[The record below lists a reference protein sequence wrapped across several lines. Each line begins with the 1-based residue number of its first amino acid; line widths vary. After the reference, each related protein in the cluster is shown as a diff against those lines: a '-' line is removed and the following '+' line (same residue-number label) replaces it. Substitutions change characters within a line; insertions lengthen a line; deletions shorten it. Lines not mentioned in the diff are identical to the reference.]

1 MNSVQLTISLNIET
15 IMQVWIT
22 CKKFLYITLLN
33 SRCLWSC
40 AELAIKT
47 YNIFCSQ
54 TIINYNINTIIKL
67 QILSCK
73 NLSQTTSKSV
83 QSVILFLYRVPNVEN
98 SNIVIKA
105 DLNRQTFMKYWI
117 KFSEVEGFRW
127 YYGWH

>member
-1 MNSVQLTISLNIET
+1 MNNLQEIPLYNSTEFKMPLKLRRTRHKNIH
-15 IMQVWIT
+15 
-22 CKKFLYITLLN
+22 
-33 SRCLWSC
+33 
-40 AELAIKT
+40 
-47 YNIFCSQ
+47 NIFCSQ

-105 DLNRQTFMKYWI
+105 DLNRQTFMKY
-117 KFSEVEGFRW
+117 
-127 YYGWH
+127 

>member
-1 MNSVQLTISLNIET
+1 MNNLQEIPLYNSTEFKMPLKLRRTRYKNIH
-15 IMQVWIT
+15 
-22 CKKFLYITLLN
+22 
-33 SRCLWSC
+33 
-40 AELAIKT
+40 
-47 YNIFCSQ
+47 NIFCSQ

-105 DLNRQTFMKYWI
+105 DLNRQTFMKY
-117 KFSEVEGFRW
+117 
-127 YYGWH
+127 